1 MYLDKNEFELVKEY
15 CRVRFDCK
23 LSFLIDLFY
32 LYVVDVSVFVN

>member
-23 LSFLIDLFY
+23 LSFFIDMFY
-32 LYVVDVSVFVN
+32 LVDVSVIVY